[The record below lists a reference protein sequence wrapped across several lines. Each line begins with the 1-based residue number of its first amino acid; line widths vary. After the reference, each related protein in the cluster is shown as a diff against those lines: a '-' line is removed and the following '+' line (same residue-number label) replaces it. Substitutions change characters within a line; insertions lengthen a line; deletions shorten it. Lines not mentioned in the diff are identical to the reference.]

1 MASAARLWPPQRCAF
16 FTFNRLGHVAPEAQV
31 GGPIGLVQ
39 DGDVIT
45 INADTLEIKVDVTD
59 EEMGR
64 RREAWVMPPFKYT
77 RGTMM
82 RYIKSVASAQKGC
95 VTDE

>member
-1 MASAARLWPPQRCAF
+1 MWIAVFLA
-16 FTFNRLGHVAPEAQV
+16 TNAQAQEYV
-31 GGPIGLVQ
+31 IQ

-77 RGTMM
+77 RGTMA
-82 RYIKSVASAQKGC
+82 RYIKTVSSAQMGC